1 MVKNSYPFLSGT
13 ESSPLFRNTNI
24 LLYTSDQHYY
34 RPSWTVSKLIMDAFN
49 RSSTTS
55 RSGYDMLTSVE
66 DLIGRMVV
74 ASERKASQSAE
85 PDLAL
90 LALGFPY
97 PSEATNDQLSFLQ
110 SFYTKLLRNIE
121 DNNDIGS
128 ESESI
133 LTRLDKSEDDAMFL
147 LYVLEFPLLVLTART
162 DTTGIAKCYV
172 DESYEIFDIANRIIR
187 NKTLLIWCRNVIAN
201 QQQCNCTS
209 IIASAVSF
217 LAAIDPRQGILSL
230 LKVRKVIRK
239 QIFDGKG
246 DAEGFS
252 TLRKDLAGVVSR
264 DGITHTLVANSIL
277 LQFHIIFN
285 IYGESHVLTQM
296 QRATNKESFTTAL
309 IRVKDKL
316 DENLFRQLLIMV
328 DSAFAIQYQ
337 NDIVHHQV
345 AANDNLPYHNRDSTK
360 SVFICGHEGCT
371 DTATKKC
378 NRCKLV
384 GYCSREC
391 QVASWKVHKKNCKT
405 KPKMINTKKVEA
417 ATDVARQAPNP
428 VLVQQEYLLRQNP
441 NCNYVIVMP
450 SGKKDT
456 GVQIDHPMGKL
467 MFGYF
472 RMIAPTTPG
481 AVFRIY
487 DWLVQTHP
495 KLESIIRNQLMAEYG
510 IDPLSDTAKN
520 SKIPEMNEED
530 VRQMCLN
537 A

>member
-1 MVKNSYPFLSGT
+1 MT
-13 ESSPLFRNTNI
+13 A
-24 LLYTSDQHYY
+24 
-34 RPSWTVSKLIMDAFN
+34 VSKLIMEEAFN
-49 RSSTTS
+49 RSSTTISSTS

-74 ASERKASQSAE
+74 ASERKVSQCVE

-97 PSEATNDQLSFLQ
+97 PSEATNDQLSILQ

-121 DNNDIGS
+121 DNNDNDVKGS

-147 LYVLEFPLLVLTART
+147 LYVLKFPLLVLTARK
-162 DTTGIAKCYV
+162 DTTGIANCHI
-172 DESYEIFDIANRIIR
+172 DESYEISDITNRIIR
-187 NKTLLIWCRNVIAN
+187 NKTLLIWCRNAITN
-201 QQQCNCTS
+201 HQQCNCMS
-209 IIASAVSF
+209 IISSAVSF
-217 LAAIDPRQGILSL
+217 IAAINPRLGILSL
-230 LKVRKVIRK
+230 PKVKKLIRK

-246 DAEGFS
+246 DKEGFS
-252 TLRKDLAGVVSR
+252 ILRKDLAGVVSR
-264 DGITHTLVANSIL
+264 DDITHAVVANSIG
-277 LQFHIIFN
+277 LQFYIIFN

-296 QRATNKESFTTAL
+296 QRATNKESFTMAL
-309 IRVKDKL
+309 VRVEARL
-316 DENLFRQLLIMV
+316 DENLFRQLLLMV
-328 DSAFAIQYQ
+328 DSTFAIQYQ
-337 NDIVHHQV
+337 DIVHDQV
-345 AANDNLPYHNRDSTK
+345 TANSTLPYHNRDSTK

-371 DTATKKC
+371 NTATKKC

-391 QVASWKVHKKNCKT
+391 QVASWKIHKKNCKT
-405 KPKMINTKKVEA
+405 KPKIINTKKVEA

-428 VLVQQEYLLRQNP
+428 VLVQQEYLLEQRP
-441 NCNYVIVMP
+441 NCSYVIVMP
-450 SGKKDT
+450 SGKQDT

-467 MFGYF
+467 RFRYY
-472 RMIAPTTPG
+472 RMIAPSTPG

-487 DWLVQTHP
+487 DSLVRFYP

-520 SKIPEMNEED
+520 CKIPVMNDEEIY
-530 VRQMCLN
+530 QMCLN
-537 A
+537 E